1 MQDRIRGRARR
12 PATVAPRTCRRFGAR
27 SPATYA
33 GPVAEPDQIATEP
46 GERLPPRFGIAAAVV
61 GWMVGLLCGSVT
73 AGIAAEASGTPLD
86 AFDELPLS
94 WLAFAQTGL
103 WVGLLGAP
111 VVATRLARTDL
122 RRALGLRA
130 EPADLAVGG
139 LAGLVGQ
146 FAIMALVYVP
156 LSWVTDITPEEI
168 SEPARGF
175 TDRADGALG
184 VVLLVLIVGVG
195 APIVEEIFWRGLL
208 QRSLVRAAGPAW
220 GVGLTA
226 VAFGAA
232 HFGLLQFPGLA
243 AAGLLFGLLAHR
255 AGRLGPAIACHVV
268 FNLTAVVVLLAGD

>member
-61 GWMVGLLCGSVT
+61 GWTVGLLCGSVT

-139 LAGLVGQ
+139 ISGLIGQ
-146 FAIMALVYVP
+146 FAIMALIYVP

-168 SEPARGF
+168 SEPARGI
-175 TDRADGALG
+175 TDRADGLLG
-184 VVLLVLIVGVG
+184 VALLVLIVGVG

-208 QRSLVRAAGPAW
+208 QRSLVRAVGPAW
-220 GVGLTA
+220 GIGVTS

-232 HFGLLQFPGLA
+232 HFGLLQIPGLA
-243 AAGLLFGLLAHR
+243 AAGLLFGVLAHR
-255 AGRLGPAIACHVV
+255 AQRLGPAIACHLV
-268 FNLTAVVVLLAGD
+268 FNLTAVVVLLVGD